1 MLNQLS
7 IYLPNKPGVLAN
19 FFELLM
25 KNKIYIRSMTVAE
38 TEEYGLLLLLVDQYE
53 ACSKLLEEQNFLFSV
68 TKVIAVRLTDNISKL
83 YEIAKTL
90 GSNNVNIEYLYTTLI
105 DDQALIVLRLDNN
118 DAGAKILKENGFIIV
133 DKLLNVID

>member
-25 KNKIYIRSMTVAE
+25 NNKISIRSMTVAE
-38 TEEYGLLLLLVDQYE
+38 TEEYGLLLLLVDQFE
-53 ACSKLLEEQNFLFSV
+53 ACSKLLEEKDFLFSV
-68 TKVIAVRLTDNISKL
+68 TQVVAVRLTNTISKL

-118 DAGAKILKENGFIIV
+118 EVGAKILKDNGFIIV
-133 DKLLNVID
+133 DKLLNFID